1 MSVPNWPQASATE
14 ILRGACRHARVEW
27 PVQRTVLPSLLQSLG
42 EHYRRL
48 VQTYDW
54 PETSAAVEVAFERGQ
69 WSATWEAVDGEI
81 DNTRVDEHIYY
92 NDGKYWKP
100 RGSDYVIVTGT
111 APADDIWEEVAEI
124 ETRFRHDGA
133 TKDSGGAQVFPDPTI
148 PTGSIIFGVYQA
160 DPAATPTKSGR
171 PLRHRH
177 YAAGWVHVVTPPGVL
192 TVWVHHAP
200 PAPRLENLEE
210 WSATT
215 TYTYSATTERL
226 VWTASGDG
234 KVYRLKANSSAG
246 TVPTDGA
253 TWELVPLPARLA
265 DMVARFIAADLVN
278 DQEGDTPRAAGHLRR
293 AEALLDT
300 ALATLAASLR

>member
-1 MSVPNWPQASATE
+1 MRTPTWPQASATE

-27 PVQRTVLPSLLQSLG
+27 PVQRTVLPSLLQSLA

-48 VQTYDW
+48 VQSYDW
-54 PETSAAVEVAFERGQ
+54 PETSAAVEVAFEGGLWDAT
-69 WSATWEAVDGEI
+69 WSASAGI
-81 DNTRVDEHIYY
+81 PSPYHLEHIYY
-92 NDGKYWKP
+92 YEGQYWNP
-100 RGSDYVIVTGT
+100 QADAQIT
-111 APADDIWEEVAEI
+111 AGVEPAADLWSVVEEI
-124 ETRFRHDGA
+124 ETRFRFDGPA
-133 TKDSGGAQVFPDPTI
+133 GDTDEPPHPFPAPTI
-148 PTGSIIFGVYQA
+148 PTGSIIFGIYQA
-160 DPAATPTKSGR
+160 DPAATPAKAGR

-210 WSATT
+210 WSASTA
-215 TYTYSATTERL
+215 YTYSASTERL

-234 KVYRLKANSSAG
+234 KIYRLKANSSAG
-246 TVPTDGA
+246 TVPSDGA
-253 TWELVPLPARLA
+253 TWELIPLPARLA
-265 DMVARFIAADLVN
+265 DMLARFIASDLVN

-300 ALATLAASLR
+300 ALGTLAASLR

>member
-1 MSVPNWPQASATE
+1 MSTPTWPQASATE

-27 PVQRTVLPSLLQSLG
+27 PVQRTVLPSLLQSMA

-48 VQTYDW
+48 VQSYDW

-69 WSATWEAVDGEI
+69 WSATWTTNGIPAS
-81 DNTRVDEHIYY
+81 RVAEHIYHY
-92 NDGKYWKP
+92 DGVYWQP
-100 RGSDYVIVTGT
+100 QADTQISPAGT
-111 APADDIWEEVAEI
+111 PPSTSAWTEVAEI
-124 ETRFRHDGA
+124 ETRFRLDGP
-133 TKDSGGAQVFPDPTI
+133 TKDSGGSQVFPDPTI
-148 PTGSIIFGVYQA
+148 PTGSIIFGIYQE
-160 DPAATPTKSGR
+160 DPAATPAKAGR

-210 WSATT
+210 WSASTA
-215 TYTYSATTERL
+215 YTYSASTERL
-226 VWTASGDG
+226 VWAASNDG
-234 KVYRLKANSSAG
+234 KIYRLKANSSAG
-246 TVPTDGA
+246 TVPSDGA
-253 TWELVPLPARLA
+253 TWELIPLPARLA
-265 DMVARFIAADLVN
+265 DMLARFIASDLVN

-300 ALATLAASLR
+300 ALGTLAASLR